1 MAMSENKPFVVYGD
15 YGRDSEGKRIRKK
28 FTGVDEVEARLKKR
42 EYEKERAIGL
52 HKYADTMT
60 VRQWTDIWM
69 NAYRSEIKGT
79 NKVSYDTYVGR
90 LNAEIGHMKIK
101 DVQNIHLYRCLL
113 TMKGMSKSS
122 LTKYRMVIQQVFR
135 KARQN
140 KVLPDDPS
148 EDLELPNG
156 TSGTHRALEK
166 WEIDLIFENW
176 QVYNSGLWVMIMLLA
191 GLRRGELV
199 ALDWDYVDMKERNIV
214 VERAAEIVTNQAV
227 IKDSA
232 KTEAGTRALP
242 ICDKLFDALSTV
254 PEAERKGPVCHS
266 KGGVRLTQSSYS
278 WGMRTFNQAMERIL
292 NGEPPI
298 QQGRRKDC
306 EDKKKGQ
313 KEKEAQERK
322 RFSIRGHDLRFTY
335 ATALYD
341 AGVDVKSAMY
351 YLGHSD
357 IRMTMSLYTQLSKER
372 ENLSRAQ
379 AITFLDNWLKPKN
392 DDEKD
397 ED

>member
-1 MAMSENKPFVVYGD
+1 MSDKPAVVYGD

-28 FTGVDEVEARLKKR
+28 FTGADEVEARLKKR
-42 EYEKERAIGL
+42 EYEKERALGL
-52 HKYADTMT
+52 HKYADNMT

-69 NAYRSEIKGT
+69 NAYRSEIRGT
-79 NKVSYDTYVGR
+79 NKVSYDTYVNR
-90 LNAEIGHMKIK
+90 MNAEIGGQKIR
-101 DVQNIHLYRCLL
+101 DIRNIHLYRCLL

-140 KVLPDDPS
+140 KVIPDDPS
-148 EDLELPNG
+148 EDLELPSG

-166 WEIDLIFENW
+166 WEIELIKANW
-176 QVYNSGLWVMIMLLA
+176 SIYNSGLWVMIMMLA

-199 ALDWDYVDMKERNIV
+199 ALDWECVDMKGRSII

-232 KTEAGTRALP
+232 KTEAGTRTLP
-242 ICDKLFDALSTV
+242 ICDTLYEALSTI
-254 PEAERKGPVCHS
+254 PKEKRKGPVCHS
-266 KGGVRLTQSSYS
+266 KGGGRLTQSSFS

-292 NGEPPI
+292 NDEPPL

-306 EDKKKGQ
+306 EDKNKTKKQ
-313 KEKEAQERK
+313 IEKEKSERK
-322 RFSIRGHDLRFTY
+322 QFSIRAHDLRFTF

-341 AGVDVKSAMY
+341 AGIDVKSAMY

-357 IRMTMSLYTQLSKER
+357 IRMTMNLYTQLSKER
-372 ENLSRAQ
+372 ENIARAQ
-379 AITFLDNWLKPKN
+379 AITFLDNWLTPKKP
-392 DDEKD
+392 EK
-397 ED
+397 